1 MSDSDTERKKEMIM
15 QILATIGAIC
25 VASVIVLLIAA
36 IAAAVKDNYKER
48 KYKKSYCLLTDE
60 GCIYTAD
67 RETCAGCPICED
79 AKEKEKEC

>member
-48 KYKKSYCLLTDE
+48 KYKKSYCLLTGE

-79 AKEKEKEC
+79 AKGKEKEC